1 VIEMDNELLLSLA
14 ILAGVVVAT
23 AFERRAKA
31 ARAPICVL
39 VKVPESIT
47 SFDRREK
54 YADPLDGALLRES
67 LGRVT
72 GSEVGISVELTALE
86 EFTRNRVH
94 VVESV
99 MHLYLEPGTRYR
111 VIKAFTDHD
120 RDVHPV
126 GEEWTFLRSAFVPY
140 HSGMSCPGSS
150 RSTTSG
156 KRTFVCKGYR
166 RSRARCSTTWRSIW
180 SRCELI
186 RRCRVRDRVI
196 GVP

>member
-1 VIEMDNELLLSLA
+1 MDNELLLSIA
-14 ILAGVVVAT
+14 ILAGVGVAT
-23 AFERRAKA
+23 AFERRAKAARARAEAEA

-54 YADPLDGALLRES
+54 YANPLDGALLRES

-72 GSEVGISVELTALE
+72 GSEVGISIELTALE
-86 EFTRNRVH
+86 RGVALIKRELLRLGVPKDTTLEFTRNRVH

-140 HSGMSCPGSS
+140 HSGMS
-150 RSTTSG
+150 
-156 KRTFVCKGYR
+156 
-166 RSRARCSTTWRSIW
+166 
-180 SRCELI
+180 
-186 RRCRVRDRVI
+186 
-196 GVP
+196 